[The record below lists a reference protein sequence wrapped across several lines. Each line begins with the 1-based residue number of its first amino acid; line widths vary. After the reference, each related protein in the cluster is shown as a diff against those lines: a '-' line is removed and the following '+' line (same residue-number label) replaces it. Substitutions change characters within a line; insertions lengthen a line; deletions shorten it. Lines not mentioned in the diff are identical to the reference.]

1 MSVNF
6 AAAMSWVMVGLV
18 IVILYIAGLWSLFK
32 KMGQPGWVG
41 IVPVLDTYVIYKLA
55 GRDWWW
61 LLLLFVPCLSI
72 VAAWMMASDLAKL
85 FGKDIGWTLLLFFF
99 FPIGAMILAYGDAT
113 YVGPKERII

>member
-1 MSVNF
+1 MSVDF
-6 AAAMSWVMVGLV
+6 AAVMSWVIIGLV
-18 IVILYIAGLWSLFK
+18 IVILYVVGLWSLFK

-61 LLLLFVPCLSI
+61 LLLLLVPCLSFI
-72 VAAWMMASDLAKL
+72 VAWMMASDLAKL

-99 FPIGAMILAYGDAT
+99 FPIGAMILAYGDST